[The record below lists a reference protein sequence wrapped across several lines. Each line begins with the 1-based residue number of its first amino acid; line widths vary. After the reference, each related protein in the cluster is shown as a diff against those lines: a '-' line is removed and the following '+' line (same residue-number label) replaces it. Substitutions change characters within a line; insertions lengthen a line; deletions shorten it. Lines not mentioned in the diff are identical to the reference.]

1 MGERKRGGRKIDKW
15 RRAVIWPLAFIKAD
29 VAETAGE
36 KSTIWN

>member
-1 MGERKRGGRKIDKW
+1 MSEREEEQKIDRR